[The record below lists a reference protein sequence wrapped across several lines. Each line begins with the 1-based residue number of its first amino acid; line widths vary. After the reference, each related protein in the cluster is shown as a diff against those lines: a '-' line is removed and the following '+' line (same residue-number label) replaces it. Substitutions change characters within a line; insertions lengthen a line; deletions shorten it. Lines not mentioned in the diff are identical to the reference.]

1 MGRYLVAKE
10 LYKQY
15 KVVAA
20 RLNKNSPLIPYNKY
34 SAKWQQLRNE
44 LEALNIKP
52 ETFFEFTLN
61 YMTNVYA
68 NNFFSYDSGDQFKI
82 INRYLKYIESGNEA
96 VEGQSKD
103 LIGQYTSLYL
113 LTSLTYNM
121 LLLRTEEIDAEAYSN
136 SLYDLMLAYSPIIIA
151 YKITHNELELDLTEG
166 RDVVYYDFI
175 KQGYFDKFYKT
186 YEQLQDISNE
196 RLLELYKDS
205 YKKLEA
211 VGDQIITIDSNVFLM
226 GTIGTGDFITT
237 M

>member
-1 MGRYLVAKE
+1 VAKE
-10 LYKQY
+10 LYKRY
-15 KVVAA
+15 KITAA
-20 RLNKNSPLIPYNKY
+20 KLNKDSPLIPYNKY
-34 SAKWQQLRNE
+34 SDKWKQLKDK
-44 LEALNIKP
+44 LEESNINP

-61 YMTNVYA
+61 YMTNIYA
-68 NNFFSYDSGDQFKI
+68 NNFFSYDSGNQFKI
-82 INRYLKYIESGNEA
+82 ITRYLKYIQSGNEA
-96 VEGQSKD
+96 SENQSRD

-121 LLLRTEEIDAEAYSN
+121 LLLRTEDIDPEAYSN

-166 RDVVYYDFI
+166 RDKVYYEFI
-175 KQGYFDKFYKT
+175 QQGYFDRFYET
-186 YEQLQDISNE
+186 YEQLKDISDE

-226 GTIGTGDFITT
+226 GTIGTGDFITV